1 MTEKTKS
8 ARELLIEVKDLR
20 KRLADAQALLSS
32 AGTKELNPDVLS
44 KSDSVEPMT
53 LDRADSLYR
62 VMVEAMAE
70 GAVTLY
76 PDNTIFFCNPRFGD
90 IVHSKTEKLI
100 GIHFLELFP
109 KDEHKQLLKL
119 LANAGKDIARGEFQ
133 LQTMHGKSVPVHLSA
148 SQIRTKETQTV
159 SIVVTDI
166 TDLKAAEQERWE
178 TEHKMVQVFQ
188 SMADGII
195 VVDLTGDITNA
206 NPAAERIMGI
216 PRSDLIGKKYL
227 AAEWKQINSS
237 GEAVPPDQNP
247 IGIAMRE
254 QRVVNTHEYGIIA
267 TKGTIQWLWVT
278 ASPLINE
285 HGDLFGAIASFRDI
299 TEKKKAAESLYRLD
313 EQIAF
318 QASLLDQVRNAVI
331 GTDLD
336 GKIFYWN
343 KFAETLYQ
351 WKAEEVIGK
360 SIDEVTVTDVGVEL
374 SEEILRSIR
383 KDGYWEGDFNVQRKD
398 GVVFPAYVVDTL
410 IKDANGVPMGIVG
423 VSIDITERKQ
433 AELSLEEER
442 YLLHTLMENT
452 PDTIYFKDL
461 EGRFIRLNNAQA
473 ASLGVD
479 SPSQALGKTDFDFFP
494 KKFALESSADET
506 KILESGNPIISKE
519 EEIIKADGEEIWFSS
534 TKMPIRTADGT
545 IVGIFGISRD
555 ITTNKQAEEKLR
567 ESEDKFKTLF
577 NSASDAIMTMTRTT
591 FLDCNSV
598 TERIFG
604 RSREQ
609 IIGHTPIDF
618 SPEYQPDGRLS
629 GESAVEKINAAFAGK
644 PQFFEWL
651 HCRQD
656 GTTFPADVSLNRV
669 AIRGEIILQAIVRDI
684 SERKRS
690 ADEIRSRT
698 QEIETLYELSHALAD
713 ANDLVQVLSIITKFT
728 VENTH
733 RTFARL
739 ALLEGDDL
747 VMRAAFPLRQLEFP
761 LTIGDR
767 KPVTSL
773 PFCQQILQTDEPV
786 ILHRN
791 DPRVSREESTTLL
804 LDSVNSLVITTLQVG
819 KIGDQN
825 GSIIGLLMLGEARNV
840 EREPM
845 TPRILQQLKSIGEQA
860 ASAIRRMQLRDETER
875 RLMFLNSLTEID
887 RAITSSFDM
896 NTSLKIVLSQVI
908 KHLHMDAANILIYN
922 PSTQAL
928 EFSAGDGFHTKAVE
942 RTRLRLGES
951 HAGQAALKR
960 TIIHVAN
967 LQEPTNALMTS
978 RLDEERFVEYFGA
991 PLISKGQ
998 IKGVLELF
1006 NREPIHTDEEWLDSL
1021 KTLAERAAI
1030 AIDNASLFDGLA
1042 RSNVDL
1048 SLAYDETIEGWS
1060 RALDLRDH
1068 ETEGHSS
1075 RVAEN
1080 ALELA
1085 SLCGYPKDDLMN
1097 FRWGA
1102 LLHDIGKVGV
1112 PDSIL
1117 LKPGPLTDEEWVVM
1131 RKHPKLAYEMLSP
1144 IRYLRDALD
1153 IPYCHHEKWDGS
1165 GYPRGLRGEQI
1176 PLAARIFMILD
1187 VWDALLSDRPYRP
1200 AWSKS
1205 KVRSHIQS
1213 LAGSHF
1219 DPKIVNIFLGST
1231 LASDSKEMG

>member
-1 MTEKTKS
+1 MTDKS
-8 ARELLIEVKDLR
+8 KSKEDLLIELADLR
-20 KRLADAQALLSS
+20 KRLADAQTLLMTS
-32 AGTKELNPDVLS
+32 GTQELDPNGIP
-44 KSDSVEPMT
+44 KSQSIEPMT
-53 LDRADSLYR
+53 HDRADSLYR
-62 VMVEAMAE
+62 AMVEAMAE

-90 IVHSKTEKLI
+90 IAHAKTEKLVSTQ
-100 GIHFLELFP
+100 FLDLFP
-109 KDEHKQLLKL
+109 TGEHKRLLKL
-119 LANAGKDIARGEFQ
+119 LANAGQDLARGEFQ
-133 LQTMHGKSVPVHLSA
+133 LQTRHGKTIPVHLSA
-148 SQIRTKETQTV
+148 SQIRTKDTQTV

-178 TEHKMVQVFQ
+178 TEHKMIQVFQ

-195 VVDLTGDITNA
+195 VVDLAGDITNA

-216 PRSDLIGKKYL
+216 SRSNLMGKKYFS
-227 AAEWKQINSS
+227 EQWRQINSK
-237 GEAVPPDQNP
+237 GETVPPDQNP
-247 IGIAMRE
+247 IEIAMRE
-254 QRVVNTHEYGIIA
+254 QRIVNTHEYGIVSPN
-267 TKGTIQWLWVT
+267 GSIQWLWVT

-285 HGDLFGAIASFRDI
+285 NGELFGAIASFRDI
-299 TEKKKAAESLYRLD
+299 TEKKKAAESVFKLD

-331 GTDLD
+331 GTDLE

-360 SIDEVTVTDVGVEL
+360 PIDEVTVTDAGVEQG
-374 SEEILRSIR
+374 EEIIQSIQ
-383 KDGYWEGDFNVQRKD
+383 KNGYWEGIFNVHRKD
-398 GVVFPAYVVDTL
+398 GKVFPAYVVDTL
-410 IKDANGVPMGIVG
+410 IKDGDGVPIGIVG

-433 AELSLEEER
+433 GEVSLEEER
-442 YLLHTLMENT
+442 HLLHTLMENT

-461 EGRFIRLNNAQA
+461 EGRFIRLNKAQA
-473 ASLGVD
+473 AVLGVD
-479 SPSQALGKTDFDFFP
+479 STDQALGKSDLDFFP
-494 KKFALESSADET
+494 EKFARESLADER
-506 KILESGNPIISKE
+506 KILESGKPIISKE
-519 EEIIKADGEEIWFSS
+519 EEIVRTDGETVWFSS
-534 TKMPIRTADGT
+534 TKMPIRTADGA

-555 ITTNKQAEEKLR
+555 ITANKLAEEKLR
-567 ESEDKFKTLF
+567 ESEEKFKTLF
-577 NSASDAIMTMTRTT
+577 NSASDAIITMSRTT
-591 FLDCNSV
+591 FLECNSV
-598 TERIFG
+598 TEKIFG
-604 RSREQ
+604 RSREE
-609 IIGHTPIDF
+609 IIGHSPVDF

-629 GESAVEKINAAFAGK
+629 SESAEDKINAAFAGK
-644 PQFFEWL
+644 PQFFEWV
-651 HCRQD
+651 HSRKD
-656 GTTFPADVSLNRV
+656 GTTFPADVSLNQV
-669 AIRGEIILQAIVRDI
+669 AIRGELILQAIVRDI

-767 KPVTSL
+767 KSITSL

-786 ILHRN
+786 VLHRG
-791 DPRVSREESTTLL
+791 DPRISGEESRTLL
-804 LDSVNSLVITTLQVG
+804 LDHVQTLVITTLQVG
-819 KIGDQN
+819 RIGDQN
-825 GSIIGLLMLGEARNV
+825 GSIIGLLMLGEARN
-840 EREPM
+840 EDREPDS
-845 TPRILQQLKSIGEQA
+845 PRILQQLKSIGEQA

-908 KHLHMDAANILIYN
+908 KHLHLDAANILIYDS
-922 PSTQAL
+922 STQVL
-928 EFSAGDGFHTKAVE
+928 EFAAGDGFHTKAVE

-960 TIIHVAN
+960 TIVHVSN
-967 LQEPTNALMTS
+967 LQEPTNALLTS

-1006 NREPIHTDEEWLDSL
+1006 NREPLHTDDDWLDSL
-1021 KTLAERAAI
+1021 RTLAERAAI
-1030 AIDNASLFDGLA
+1030 AIDNASLFEGLA

-1085 SLCGYPKDDLMN
+1085 SLCGYPKEDLMN

-1117 LKPGPLTDEEWVVM
+1117 LKPGPLSDEEWVVM
-1131 RKHPKLAYEMLSP
+1131 RKHPNLAYEMLSP

-1153 IPYCHHEKWDGS
+1153 IPYCHHEKWDGT
-1165 GYPRGLRGEQI
+1165 GYPRGLKGEQI

-1205 KVRSHIQS
+1205 KVRAHIQS

-1231 LASDSKEMG
+1231 LSSDDTEVG